1 MNGPTL
7 IAGLVVVIML
17 ALLIRSTLKGK
28 QSGKCGCGCSGCGG
42 SCPHCITPNVKERRG

>member
-17 ALLIRSTLKGK
+17 GLLIRSVLKEK
-28 QSGKCGCGCSGCGG
+28 QSWKFVCGCSVCGG
-42 SCPHCITPNVKERRG
+42 SCPHCITPKVKERRG